1 MKLNFDKITLNHEKL
16 QRCGAGALIVFGSYV
31 EGTFHPDSDM
41 DVGVVFEDLNP
52 LKTDPVEVYGLLY
65 EELTEKIDENIDIV
79 YLHETPLSLQFNA
92 VTEGVSIFYT
102 SEEFYYDYKERI
114 IKLYLDFRF
123 FENIFDEA
131 VLER

>member
-1 MKLNFDKITLNHEKL
+1 MK
-16 QRCGAGALIVFGSYV
+16 A
-31 EGTFHPDSDM
+31 
-41 DVGVVFEDLNP
+41 
-52 LKTDPVEVYGLLY
+52 DPVEVYGLLY

>member
-1 MKLNFDKITLNHEKL
+1 MKIDFDRITLNQEKL
-16 QRCGAGALIVFGSYV
+16 RRSGVGALIVFGSFV
-31 EGTFHPDSDM
+31 EGTSHPGSDI

-65 EELTEKIDENIDIV
+65 EELTEKIGENIDLV

-92 VTEGVSIFYT
+92 VTEGVPIFYT

>member
-1 MKLNFDKITLNHEKL
+1 MKIDFDKITLNQEKL
-16 QRCGAGALIVFGSYV
+16 RRSGVGALIVFGSFV
-31 EGTFHPDSDM
+31 EGTFHPGSDI

-52 LKTDPVEVYGLLY
+52 LKSDPVEVYGLLY
-65 EELTEKIDENIDIV
+65 EELTEKIGENIDIV
-79 YLHETPLSLQFNA
+79 YLHEAPLSLQFNA